1 MSSRKVLKKEVKKV
15 FYILYNDLVSYMLFA
30 EAEQRK
36 TAQGI
41 FAGIAPL
48 EKEVISRI
56 NAKPSAIKENTKK
69 YYDRLIAETNTKI
82 REILDEIS
90 KLP

>member
-1 MSSRKVLKKEVKKV
+1 M

-41 FAGIAPL
+41 FARIAPM

-69 YYDRLIAETNTKI
+69 YYDRLIAETNSKI
-82 REILDEIS
+82 REMLDEIS